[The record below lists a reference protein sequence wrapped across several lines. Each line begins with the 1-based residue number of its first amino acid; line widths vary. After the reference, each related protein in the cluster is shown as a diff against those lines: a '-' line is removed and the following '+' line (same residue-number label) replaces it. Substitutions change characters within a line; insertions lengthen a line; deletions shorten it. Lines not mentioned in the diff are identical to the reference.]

1 MNSMQFLKKRVDESQ
16 LTEELGFKK
25 RIAGQE
31 MSYTWTCFE
40 KHSSRNK
47 TKDMKDSNKCL
58 ESV

>member
-31 MSYTWTCFE
+31 MSVYL
-40 KHSSRNK
+40 
-47 TKDMKDSNKCL
+47 DMPFKSTAVEIRQKI
-58 ESV
+58 